1 MTSNTMVGSP
11 SEWKDYDCCDMAG
24 HGAGS
29 VLRVDATNV
38 ARPAEGYTFHQR
50 PSDTWWVVLSVND
63 PMNQSVY
70 MDVSMMFPNI
80 EENSKMDGL

>member
-38 ARPAEGYTFHQR
+38 ARPAEGYIFHQR
-50 PSDTWWVVLSVND
+50 PSDAWRVDLVKQKWTS
-63 PMNQSVY
+63 S
-70 MDVSMMFPNI
+70 
-80 EENSKMDGL
+80 E